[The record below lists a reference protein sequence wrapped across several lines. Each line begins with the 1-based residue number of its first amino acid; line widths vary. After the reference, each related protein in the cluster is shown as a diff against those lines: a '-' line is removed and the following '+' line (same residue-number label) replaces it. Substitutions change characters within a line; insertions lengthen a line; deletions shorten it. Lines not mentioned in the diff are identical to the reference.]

1 MIFVQVLMVRAWE
14 TACVDALLIIDCI
27 REGRIRAALARYLI
41 SYANC
46 LFDCISWGV
55 NQIL

>member
-1 MIFVQVLMVRAWE
+1 MVRAWE